1 MLKAKLFLLLLFF
14 LTACSLVPSPEDAYN
29 LATLTPLP
37 TEPGPG
43 TPTAVP
49 DGAEGVAITF
59 FRAWENGDYLGMYSL
74 LSPGSQALI
83 DSQAFINRYT
93 EAVTTA
99 GVVTIKTQP
108 LAVYQE
114 GDRAEFQVRVTWQ
127 TAVVGEVV
135 RDHGVEMVYS
145 QSRWGVSWHE
155 GLILPELAGGN
166 RLAMQYR
173 NPARANVYDAQG
185 TALAFQG
192 SAFTLG
198 VVPGRITDEAGLLNV
213 LSPLFGKTAE
223 EIKDLYAAA
232 APDWLWPVG
241 DISTETYQTVYTS
254 LEPYL
259 QSGALQANQRL
270 TRLYPEGGIA
280 PHIVGYMGRIS
291 PEQLSI
297 YQAEGFQGDEIVGLS
312 GVEGWGEDYLNGERG
327 GTLTVVGPSGET
339 ITTLAEYEPRQA
351 RSVYTTLDATFQ
363 QAVQQALTDALTSH
377 PLGTS
382 GAVVVLEVNSG
393 KVLAMGSY
401 PSYDPAIFDPLNPNP
416 NLGTIL
422 NDPSQPLLNRAT
434 QVNFPPGS
442 IFKIVTFSAGIASG
456 LYTPE
461 TAYTSTGTW
470 NRLGDAYI
478 KRDWRTGGHGTVSL
492 REALVVSCNS
502 CFYDVGYNIDGVD
515 QWLLPNTANA
525 FGFGQPTQIVGIG
538 EVPGFI
544 GNPEWKLNTYG
555 EGWST
560 GDTVNMSI
568 GQGFVDVTPLQ
579 IANMFAALANGGTL
593 YRPTVIDRIG
603 SGGARRKNRYR
614 QRCWDNYPSRR
625 RYWARFSK
633 ACSESQRPTLAQ
645 RQTGL
650 PGWSCR

>member
-213 LSPLFGKTAE
+213 LSPLFGKTTE
-223 EIKDLYAAA
+223 EIKEMYAAA

-363 QAVQQALTDALTSH
+363 QAVQQALSDALTSH

-382 GAVVVLEVNSG
+382 GAVVVLDVNSG

-401 PSYDPAIFDPLNPNP
+401 PSYDPAIFDPSIPTLTWAPFSMIPANLCSTAPPRSTSRLAPSSKLSPFLPALPAGCTLQRPLIHQPEPGTVWAMPTLNEIGVPGGTAQCRYAKRWLFLVIPVSMMWVTTLTGWINGSCP
-416 NLGTIL
+416 TQPTPLGSASPPRLSALVRYQGSLGTRSGNL
-422 NDPSQPLLNRAT
+422 TRMAKVGL
-434 QVNFPPGS
+434 QV
-442 IFKIVTFSAGIASG
+442 T
-456 LYTPE
+456 
-461 TAYTSTGTW
+461 
-470 NRLGDAYI
+470 R
-478 KRDWRTGGHGTVSL
+478 
-492 REALVVSCNS
+492 
-502 CFYDVGYNIDGVD
+502 
-515 QWLLPNTANA
+515 
-525 FGFGQPTQIVGIG
+525 
-538 EVPGFI
+538 
-544 GNPEWKLNTYG
+544 
-555 EGWST
+555 
-560 GDTVNMSI
+560 
-568 GQGFVDVTPLQ
+568 
-579 IANMFAALANGGTL
+579 
-593 YRPTVIDRIG
+593 
-603 SGGARRKNRYR
+603 
-614 QRCWDNYPSRR
+614 
-625 RYWARFSK
+625 
-633 ACSESQRPTLAQ
+633 
-645 RQTGL
+645 
-650 PGWSCR
+650 